1 MKTRNSIW
9 SPNEIDLI
17 KTILIHTLEQEM
29 RRDVRVMEVKG
40 GKSLNPYMRRS
51 EQAMSKTGTS

>member
-17 KTILIHTLEQEM
+17 KTILIHRLEQEM
-29 RRDVRVMEVKG
+29 RCASDG
-40 GKSLNPYMRRS
+40 GKGRKKPKSLYA
-51 EQAMSKTGTS
+51 EK